1 MSRRLAVVLL
11 LAISVPVFAQ
21 DTPKPAAPVSKME
34 VADGDSVVFLGDSIT
49 HQRLY
54 TQYVEDF
61 FYTRFPGMR
70 LKFHNAGVGGAQAW
84 DALARFD
91 RDVAAYKPK
100 YVTIL
105 LGMNDGR
112 YQPFNDEIFNTYKAD
127 MTELVAKIKEA
138 GATPILMTPTMFDAR
153 AARARKRVNSGT
165 EFYNS
170 VLSYYGTWLR
180 DVALREGH
188 GFVDMWGPLNNLT
201 HAKRKTQPAFT
212 MIKDA
217 VHPGPPG
224 QLVMAYS
231 IIEDMGLRKALSN
244 IRIVGGRAN
253 PRVQATGGEA
263 ADLIVTD
270 DGLEFTWT
278 ANGLP
283 WVLPPETEPAGK
295 MLHLGHRA
303 SREALEVHV
312 LPAGKYELTID
323 GTAVGTYTDVQLSR
337 HIELQGNDKTPQ
349 YKQAM
354 EVAMLNKNRNEGP
367 ISKLRRTWS
376 QFQRIARQRRAAE
389 AKPDDEGLAK
399 GIKTLEDKLGDHEA
413 KIKEFEAEAIA
424 IEDEIFKANQPV
436 PRKFALKRVN

>member
-1 MSRRLAVVLL
+1 MLRLVVPLL
-11 LAISVPVFAQ
+11 LAISVPAFAQ
-21 DTPKPAAPVSKME
+21 DEAKPAAPVSTME
-34 VADGDSVVFLGDSIT
+34 LADGDCVVFLGDSIT

-61 FYTRFPGMR
+61 FYTRFPNMR
-70 LKFHNAGVGGAQAW
+70 LKFHNAGVGGAKAW

-112 YQPFNDEIFNTYKAD
+112 YQPFNDEIFDTYKAD
-127 MTELVAKIKEA
+127 MTELVGKIKET
-138 GATPILMTPTMFDAR
+138 GATPILMTPTMFDSR
-153 AARARKRVNSGT
+153 AARARKQKGPKV

-180 DVALREGH
+180 DVAMRDGH

-201 HAKRKTQPAFT
+201 HARRKKDPEFT
-212 MIKDA
+212 MIRDA

-231 IIEDMGLRKALSN
+231 IIEDMGFRKALSN
-244 IRIVGGRAN
+244 IRIVGGRAKA
-253 PRVQATGGEA
+253 RVQATGGKVT
-263 ADLIVTD
+263 DLNVTD
-270 DGLEFTWT
+270 DGVEFTWT

-283 WVLPPETEPAGK
+283 WVLPAETAPAGK
-295 MLHLGHRA
+295 MLNLGHRA
-303 SREALEVHV
+303 SREALEVHI
-312 LPAGKYELTID
+312 LPPGKYELTID

-337 HIELQGNDKTPQ
+337 HIELQANDKTPQ
-349 YKQAM
+349 YQQAM
-354 EVAMLNKNRNEGP
+354 EVAMLNKKRNEGP

-389 AKPDDEGLAK
+389 AKPDDETLAK
-399 GIKTLEDKLGDHEA
+399 GVKTLEDKLGDHEA
-413 KIKEFEAEAIA
+413 KIKEFEVEAIA

-436 PRKFALKRVN
+436 PRKYVLKRVK